1 MASLPSVFGKLP
13 IVFLLVLYSWQTA
26 AQTVNI
32 QARITDAVDEQKL
45 VSLTGNVH
53 PVARLDFDQGP
64 VADAQPLRRMDAPS
78 PAAEPRA
85 RDSFA
90 KPAQRTTG

>member
-26 AQTVNI
+26 TQTINI

-53 PVARLDFDQGP
+53 PVARPEFDKGP
-64 VADAQPLRRMDAPS
+64 VADAQPLRRMLLILLKTLM
-78 PAAEPRA
+78 R
-85 RDSFA
+85 
-90 KPAQRTTG
+90 K